1 MTPEYVVGIGRQ
13 AIETTLMCAAPML
26 IVALVLGLIISIFQ
40 AATQINEQTMA
51 FIPKIVGVFVTLLV
65 FCPLDFAESFPVH
78 HRNIQPVAEYRPLT
92 AALIY
97 GFATILRAAGSRL
110 PDLFLPHCR
119 HVCSHPGA

>member
-65 FCPLDFAESFPVH
+65 FAPWILQKASLFIIEIFNQLP
-78 HRNIQPVAEYRPLT
+78 NI
-92 AALIY
+92 
-97 GFATILRAAGSRL
+97 G
-110 PDLFLPHCR
+110 H
-119 HVCSHPGA
+119 